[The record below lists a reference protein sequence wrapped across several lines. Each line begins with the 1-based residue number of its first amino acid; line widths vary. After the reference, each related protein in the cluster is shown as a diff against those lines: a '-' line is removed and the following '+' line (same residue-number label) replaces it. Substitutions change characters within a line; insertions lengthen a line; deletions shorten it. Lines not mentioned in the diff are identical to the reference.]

1 MGRPEGGR
9 IQEAGVCWGQ
19 CLVRMGGGGAGL
31 GLFFRIMGPALL
43 LGLWDDLQGGCPR

>member
-19 CLVRMGGGGAGL
+19 CLVRMGAGGAGL